1 MVSSPISLFPVRA
14 AGLNLGPLD
23 DAGTLLSLDDALQTN
38 CAASPMGGDCT
49 TFTATW
55 GDTQEVQVQFDR
67 STRRVFYLGLNL
79 GYVGQLQF
87 VSADKSH
94 AYVVAVN
101 RSIELDGKS
110 LTLDWGQ
117 PPTAAMVS
125 AVEAMHSALAA
136 TFAPSRD
143 EPHCVATGNCKIGAF
158 TDQSGY
164 VYFKTLGFAFRVQSV
179 VAAQPTPSVV
189 NFIDLYATP

>member
-1 MVSSPISLFPVRA
+1 
-14 AGLNLGPLD
+14 
-23 DAGTLLSLDDALQTN
+23 
-38 CAASPMGGDCT
+38 
-49 TFTATW
+49 
-55 GDTQEVQVQFDR
+55 
-67 STRRVFYLGLNL
+67 VFYLGLNL
-79 GYVGQLQF
+79 GYVGKLSF
-87 VSADKSH
+87 ASADKSH
-94 AYVVAVN
+94 SYVVAVN
-101 RSIELDGKS
+101 SSIQVDGKS

-117 PPTAAMVS
+117 PATPGTPAMVS

-164 VYFKTLGFAFRVQSV
+164 VYFKALGFAFRVQSV

-189 NFIDLYATP
+189 SFIDLYATP